1 MAQSGWLSNA
11 TETVDIGENNPKK
24 NRIKIVSRESGNY
37 KSYICTRNVF
47 VHMKILIDLGIVI
60 IGQIQNFSIEIYQ
73 YWLILK
79 KAYRSTTDLQSV

>member
-1 MAQSGWLSNA
+1 
-11 TETVDIGENNPKK
+11 
-24 NRIKIVSRESGNY
+24 
-37 KSYICTRNVF
+37 
-47 VHMKILIDLGIVI
+47 MKILIDLGIVI